1 MISWFSLSEL
11 AAAHLPDLPQ
21 TRQGLEAVAKA
32 EGWRDNP
39 LYARK
44 RKGRGGGLE
53 YHIALLPRP
62 AQLRLTIISEPASDD
77 QDKNALRRRK
87 DLWKRYDAL
96 SDTNKSLCKDRL
108 NALQEVEELK
118 AAGLTQ
124 TAAMRMAAKRAGI
137 ATATLYAWLGQIQ
150 GKARE
155 DWLAALAPRSSTSRS
170 SGSETSDRAECHPD
184 AWDTFKSD
192 YLRPEQPSLSAC
204 YRRVVSAAKEHDWG
218 KIPSERSLRRRLDAE
233 VPRAVPVL
241 AREGRDKAKALY
253 PPQRRTRHHLHAMEA
268 VNMDGHKLDVF
279 ARMPNGDIIRPCLV
293 ALQDLYSGKF
303 VSWRLAES
311 ENKETVRLTIGD
323 MVEHYGIPDKITLD
337 NGRAFA
343 SKWITGG
350 AKTRYRFKVREED
363 PRGLLVALGI
373 DLSWTKPFSG
383 QSKPIERA
391 FRDLT
396 DDIARHPACA
406 GAYTGNS
413 PDAKPEN
420 YASRAVAFED
430 LKLHVDGQIHEHNL
444 RAGRKA
450 ATCAGRSF
458 EETFEASLAD
468 PATIV
473 RWPTN
478 AQRALWLLASE
489 AFKARKGNGEI
500 HLYGNRFWHPALTAH
515 AGKRVIIRFDPD
527 HLTRPLKVY
536 DLTNA
541 LICEADCVA
550 DTGFHD
556 VDAARVHER
565 SRSAWTKA
573 VNQERRTHAALSA
586 AQLADIYA
594 KGAPKDAPGQASEDA
609 SSEHKT
615 PNIPRLVPEL
625 NIRTAVHRPPSDE
638 GAQDEAVEY
647 SFARALKLVRGS
659 GSIDHINDPAFDP
672 ESDQSSDEA
681 SNQVEPNSLAYGSQ
695 KP

>member
-1 MISWFSLSEL
+1 MTSWYSLSEL
-11 AAAHLPDLPQ
+11 AAARLPDLPQ
-21 TRQGLEAVAKA
+21 TRQGLEALART
-32 EGWRDNP
+32 EGWRENAN
-39 LYARK
+39 YTRK
-44 RKGRGGGLE
+44 RKGQGGGRE
-53 YHIALLPRP
+53 YHIALLPKA
-62 AQLRLTIISEPASDD
+62 AQLRLSILSQELPPDTDR
-77 QDKNALRRRK
+77 NARRRQK

-96 SDTNKSLCKDRL
+96 TDATKTLCKERL
-108 NALQEVEELK
+108 NALQEVEDLK
-118 AAGLTQ
+118 TAGLSQ

-137 ATATLYAWLGQIQ
+137 AVTTLYGWLGQIQ
-150 GKARE
+150 GHPRE
-155 DWLAALAPRSSTSRS
+155 DWLAALAPKSAARTKRPA
-170 SGSETSDRAECHPD
+170 ERADCHRQ
-184 AWDTFKSD
+184 AWAAFKSD

-204 YRRVVSAAKEHDWG
+204 YRRVVAAAKTQDWG
-218 KIPSERSLRRRLDAE
+218 KIPCERSLRRRLEAE
-233 VPRAVPVL
+233 VPRAVQIL

-268 VNMDGHKLDVF
+268 VNMDGHTLDVF
-279 ARMPNGDIIRPCLV
+279 ARMPNGDILRPCLV

-303 VSWRLAES
+303 LAWRLSES

-323 MVEHYGIPDKITLD
+323 MVERYGIPDRITLD

-350 AKTRYRFKVREED
+350 ARTRYRFKVREED

-373 DLSWTKPFSG
+373 ELSWTKPFSG

-396 DDIARHPACA
+396 DDIARHPFCA
-406 GAYTGNS
+406 GAYTGNR

-420 YASRAVAFED
+420 HASRAVAFDE
-430 LKLHVDGQIHEHNL
+430 LKSHVDRQVQEHNL
-444 RAGRKA
+444 RTGRKA
-450 ATCAGRSF
+450 ANCAGRSF

-473 RWPTN
+473 RWPTK

-515 AGKRVIIRFDPD
+515 AGRKVVIRFDPD

-541 LICEADCVA
+541 LICEAECIA

-556 VDAARVHER
+556 AEAARAHER

-573 VNQERRTHAALSA
+573 VTQERRAHAALSA
-586 AQLADIYA
+586 SQLAELYS
-594 KGAPKDAPGQASEDA
+594 KGETAPLPADPMPPA
-609 SSEHKT
+609 
-615 PNIPRLVPEL
+615 IPRLVPDTK
-625 NIRTAVHRPPSDE
+625 IRSSVHSKPLPDDLTAD
-638 GAQDEAVEY
+638 AVEH
-647 SFARALKLVRGS
+647 SFSRALQLVRQS
-659 GSIDHINDPAFDP
+659 AAIDP
-672 ESDQSSDEA
+672 EIEA
-681 SNQVEPNSLAYGSQ
+681 EPELPEEIEPNSPQYGSRN
-695 KP
+695 P